1 MSQEMDDRTLSGL
14 LRQFGLSEK
23 EVDTYLAILEQGEA
37 KASTIA
43 DDAGVSKRYV
53 YSTSE
58 KLAERG
64 FVEVNDHVV
73 PTMIRANPPERVI
86 GTLADR
92 VETMRPALDER
103 YSATTS
109 EPDQFEVI
117 KSRVTVIKRIQNRLA
132 AANEE
137 VTLSIPYEH
146 LPEVASELES
156 AVERGVLVLL
166 VLSGV
171 HRDDVDE
178 TEFEGL
184 ASTVRV
190 WREPMP
196 TTLTVDKQFGLVAP
210 TEMIVRSNSDKQAI
224 TFAQEQL
231 VPVLVGSFFGNYW
244 PMANEVYATEPVALP
259 KTFDD
264 FRSAVL
270 QATLHLRKG
279 NSIIAR
285 VTGRPVG
292 EEADPT
298 TVEGSVIDV
307 RQSLLEPASN
317 AFPVEAALVLETED
331 GEVTVGGSGS
341 FVEDFEA
348 EAVTLEFAQ

>member
-1 MSQEMDDRTLSGL
+1 MDDTTLSNL

-43 DDAGVSKRYV
+43 DNAGVSKRYV

-58 KLAERG
+58 KLADRG

-92 VETMRPALDER
+92 VETMRPALDKR
-103 YSATTS
+103 YSVTTT
-109 EPDQFEVI
+109 EPEQFEVI

-132 AANEE
+132 EANEE

-146 LPEVASELES
+146 LPEVADELAD
-156 AVERGVLVLL
+156 AVKRGVLVLL
-166 VLSGV
+166 VLSGI
-171 HRDDVDE
+171 HRDEVNKA
-178 TEFEGL
+178 EFAGL

-231 VPVLVGSFFGNYW
+231 VPVLVGSFLGNYW
-244 PMANEVYATEPVALP
+244 PMANEVYAAEPVELP

-270 QATLHLRKG
+270 QATLHLREKDA
-279 NSIIAR
+279 IVAHIR
-285 VTGRPVG
+285 GRPVG
-292 EEADPT
+292 GDSEMT
-298 TVEGSVIDV
+298 TIEGLLIDV
-307 RQSLLEPASN
+307 RQGLLEPATN
-317 AFPVEAALVLETED
+317 AFPVEAALVIETED
-331 GEVTVGGSGS
+331 GEISIGGSGS

-348 EAVTLEFAQ
+348 EAVTLKPAE